1 MQEQEPNKKLSF
13 FDLAVLIL
21 STYVLIA
28 LLVDSFFVLPTE
40 ISRLLT
46 LIDNA
51 ICFVFIFDFLQRLF
65 TARSKLEYL
74 KWGWIDLI
82 SSIPTV
88 DYLRFG
94 RFVRLL
100 RILRVLRAFRSLK
113 FIVNHLFK
121 NRTQATFAS
130 VSLIAVLM
138 IIFGSI
144 SLLQVEQ
151 DPNSNIKTAEDA
163 IWWAFVTITTVGY
176 GDKYP
181 VTTEGRIIAAFLMVT
196 GVGLFG
202 TFTGYMTSWFVGN
215 QRRDK
220 NES

>member
-1 MQEQEPNKKLSF
+1 MDESDENKKISF
-13 FDLAVLIL
+13 FDFTILIL
-21 STYVLIA
+21 SVYVLIA
-28 LLVDSFFVLPTE
+28 LLIDSFFTLPPE
-40 ISRLLT
+40 ISKLLG
-46 LIDNA
+46 LIDNG
-51 ICFVFIFDFLQRLF
+51 ICLVFIFEFITNLIK
-65 TARSKLEYL
+65 AESKLEFL

-82 SSIPTV
+82 SSIPTF

-113 FIVNHLFK
+113 FIVNHLFR
-121 NRTQATFAS
+121 NRTHATFAS

-144 SLLQVEQ
+144 SLLQVEH
-151 DPNSNIKTAEDA
+151 DANSNIKTAEDA

-215 QRRDK
+215 QKKGQDA
-220 NES
+220 

>member
-1 MQEQEPNKKLSF
+1 MEESIEDKRLSL
-13 FDLAVLIL
+13 FDVAIL
-21 STYVLIA
+21 FLSVYVLVA
-28 LLVDSFFVLPTE
+28 LLIDSFFTLSPEV
-40 ISRLLT
+40 SKLLG
-46 LIDNA
+46 LIDNL
-51 ICFVFIFDFLQRLF
+51 ICLVFIFDFTYNLF
-65 TARSKLEYL
+65 TAPSKLDYL
-74 KWGWIDLI
+74 KWGWLDLI
-82 SSIPTV
+82 SSIPTFG
-88 DYLRFG
+88 YLRFG
-94 RFVRLL
+94 RFIRLI
-100 RILRVLRAFRSLK
+100 RILRVLRAFRSLR
-113 FIVNHLFK
+113 FIVKHLFK

-144 SLLQVEQ
+144 SLLQVEH
-151 DPNSNIKTAEDA
+151 DANSNIKTAEDA

-215 QRRDK
+215 QK
-220 NES
+220 KEENS